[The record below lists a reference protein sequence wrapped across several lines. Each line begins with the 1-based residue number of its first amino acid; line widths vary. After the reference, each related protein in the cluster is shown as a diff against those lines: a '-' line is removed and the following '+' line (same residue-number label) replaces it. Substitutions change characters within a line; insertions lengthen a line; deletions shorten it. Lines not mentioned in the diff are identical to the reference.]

1 MTQLLEW
8 LGRWCARH
16 GWIVLL
22 LWSNMLILTVSGAV
36 LTGTQTTDDFAVPGA
51 GSARAVELLQSRF
64 PDRAGV
70 DASLVLISDD
80 GPLTRPELNAAV
92 QQTAAR
98 LRELPDVIGLP
109 QQGAAVTALSPDG
122 RTALISFLLNKPLGE
137 VVPEDLDRILAAA
150 EPARAAGLQAEVGG
164 GVAQAASMPETGAA
178 ELVGLG
184 AAVLILLIAFGS
196 VIAMALPV
204 VMAIVG
210 LGIGLALL
218 TMAGHLVQLPSTAS
232 SLATMI
238 GLGVGIDYALFV
250 VTRHRTQLA
259 NGMSTLASIGRANAT
274 SGEAVV
280 FAGITVIIAICG
292 LAVAGIP
299 IVTAHGY
306 TTSVVVALAV
316 LAAITLLPALL
327 GLLGP
332 NVNRLRL
339 PRLTSRRQA
348 NPAKASDAWA
358 AWSARI
364 ARHPWGWA
372 LSSLL
377 LIAALAAPALTL
389 QLGQPDSGSA
399 AEDTTE
405 RRAYDA
411 LASAFGPGINGPLL
425 LAVDLDGATSP
436 PADAETSQG
445 QQRPTD
451 TALADL
457 RTALS
462 AVDGVASVSP
472 PTIGPDGRAAVL
484 NVIPTTAPQDRRTE
498 QLVQR
503 LRDDVLP
510 AHTPPGARVYVGG
523 QSATFIDLAARTTDR
538 LPWFIGGVVLLS
550 CLLLGAVFRS
560 VVIPLQAAVMNIL
573 SIGAA
578 LGVIV
583 LVFQHGI
590 GLQLVGLDEPLPII
604 SFVPLMMFAIL
615 FGLSMDYQ
623 VFLLSSVREGWL
635 ETGDNRQAV
644 QLGLS
649 RSGRVITS
657 AAMIMVAVFGSFA
670 LSDDPLLKIFGV
682 GLTAAIALDA
692 TVIRSVLAPAVMIL
706 CDRANWWLPGRTHHL
721 QGPIA
726 APSPRPDGSR

>member
-1 MTQLLEW
+1 MTQLLDR

-22 LWSNMLILTVSGAV
+22 LWSNLLILAVSGAM

-51 GSARAVELLQSRF
+51 DSARAVELLQSRF
-64 PDRAGV
+64 PDHSGV
-70 DASLVLISDD
+70 DASLVLISTD
-80 GPLTRPELNAAV
+80 GPLTQPERNAAV

-98 LRELPDVIGLP
+98 LRELPDVIGVP
-109 QQGAAVTALSPDG
+109 EQGAAITALSPDS
-122 RTALISFLLNKPLGE
+122 RTGLISFLLNKPLGE
-137 VVPEDLDRILAAA
+137 VVPDDLARVMAAA
-150 EPARAAGLQAEVGG
+150 EPARAAGLQTEIGG

-196 VIAMALPV
+196 VVAMALPV
-204 VMAIVG
+204 VMAVVG

-250 VTRHRTQLA
+250 VTRHRAQLA
-259 NGMSTLASIGRANAT
+259 EGMSTLASIGRANGT
-274 SGEAVV
+274 SGAAVV

-292 LAVAGIP
+292 LAVAEIP

-306 TTSVVVALAV
+306 STSAVVALAV

-332 NVNRLRL
+332 SVDRLRL
-339 PRLTSRRQA
+339 PRLASRRHA
-348 NPAKASDAWA
+348 ARASGTDVWSAWA
-358 AWSARI
+358 SRI
-364 ARHPWGWA
+364 SRHSWRWA

-377 LIAALAAPALTL
+377 LITAVAAPALTL

-399 AEDTTE
+399 SEETTE

-411 LASAFGPGINGPLL
+411 LAAAFGPGINGPLL
-425 LAVDLDGATSP
+425 LAVEHGTTAPLQ
-436 PADAETSQG
+436 ADAGDEAPP
-445 QQRPTD
+445 RPND
-451 TALADL
+451 PVIADL
-457 RTALS
+457 RAALIK
-462 AVDGVASVSP
+462 VDGVASVSP
-472 PTIGPDGRAAVL
+472 PTVGPDGRVTVL
-484 NVIPTTAPQDRRTE
+484 TVVPTTAPQDRHTE
-498 QLVQR
+498 RLVQR
-503 LRDDVLP
+503 LRRDVLP
-510 AHTPPGARVYVGG
+510 ANTPPGARVYVGG
-523 QSATFIDLAARTTDR
+523 QTATFIDLAERTTKR

-550 CLLLGAVFRS
+550 CLLLAAVFRS

-578 LGVIV
+578 LGVVV
-583 LVFQHGI
+583 LVFQHGV
-590 GLQLVGLDEPLPII
+590 GLGLVGLDEPLPII

-657 AAMIMVAVFGSFA
+657 AALIMVAVFGSFA
-670 LSDDPLLKIFGV
+670 LSDDPMLKIFGV

-706 CDRANWWLPGRTHHL
+706 CDRANWWLPNR
-721 QGPIA
+721 
-726 APSPRPDGSR
+726 R

>member
-1 MTQLLEW
+1 MTQLLDR

-22 LWSNMLILTVSGAV
+22 LWSNLLLLAVGGAV

-64 PDRAGV
+64 PERAGV
-70 DASLVLISDD
+70 DASLVLISTA
-80 GPLTRPELNAAV
+80 GPLTGPELNAAL

-98 LRELPDVIGLP
+98 LRALPDVIGVP
-109 QQGAAVTALSPDG
+109 EQGAAVTALSPDS
-122 RTALISFLLNKPLGE
+122 RTGLISFLLNKPLGE
-137 VVPEDLDRILAAA
+137 VVPDDLDRILAAA
-150 EPARAAGLQAEVGG
+150 EPARAAGLQTEIGG

-204 VMAIVG
+204 VMAVVG

-250 VTRHRTQLA
+250 VTRHRAQLA
-259 NGMSTLASIGRANAT
+259 QGMSTLASIGRANAT

-306 TTSVVVALAV
+306 TTSAVVGLAV

-339 PRLTSRRQA
+339 PRLTSRRHA
-348 NPAKASDAWA
+348 SPAGGSDAWS
-358 AWSARI
+358 AWASRI
-364 ARHPWGWA
+364 SRHPWGWA
-372 LSSLL
+372 LGSLL
-377 LIAALAAPALTL
+377 LITALAAPALTL

-399 AEDTTE
+399 SEETTE

-411 LASAFGPGINGPLL
+411 LAAAFGPGINGPLL
-425 LAVDLDGATSP
+425 LAIEL
-436 PADAETSQG
+436 
-445 QQRPTD
+445 D
-451 TALADL
+451 TAAPLAAAGGGAPPRANNPVVAEL
-457 RTALS
+457 RAALVE
-462 AVDGVASVSP
+462 VDGVASVSP
-472 PTIGPDGRAAVL
+472 ATVGPDGRVAVL
-484 NVIPTTAPQDRRTE
+484 TVVPTTAPQDRRTE

-503 LRDDVLP
+503 LRHDVLP
-510 AHTPPGARVYVGG
+510 ANTPPGAEVYVGG
-523 QSATFIDLAARTTDR
+523 QTATFIDLAERTTER

-550 CLLLGAVFRS
+550 CLLLAAVFRS

-583 LVFQHGI
+583 LVFQHGV
-590 GLQLVGLDEPLPII
+590 GLGLVGLDEPLPII

-623 VFLLSSVREGWL
+623 VFLLSSVREGWV

-644 QLGLS
+644 ELGLS

-657 AAMIMVAVFGSFA
+657 AALIMVAVFGSFA

-706 CDRANWWLPGRTHHL
+706 CDRANWWLPGRTPP
-721 QGPIA
+721 QVPAAAASAQNEGP
-726 APSPRPDGSR
+726 P

>member
-1 MTQLLEW
+1 MTRLLDR
-8 LGRWCARH
+8 LGRWCAGH

-22 LWSNMLILTVSGAV
+22 LWSNLLILAVSGAV

-51 GSARAVELLQSRF
+51 GSARAVELLQARF
-64 PDRAGV
+64 PERSGV
-70 DASLVLISDD
+70 DASLVLISTD
-80 GPLTRPELNAAV
+80 GPLTQPERNAAL

-98 LRELPDVIGLP
+98 LRALPDVIGVP
-109 QQGAAVTALSPDG
+109 DQGAPITALSPDS
-122 RTALISFLLNKPLGE
+122 RTGLISFLLNKPLGD
-137 VVPEDLDRILAAA
+137 VVPEDLDRILEAA
-150 EPARAAGLQAEVGG
+150 EPARAAGLQTEVGG

-196 VIAMALPV
+196 VVAMALPV
-204 VMAIVG
+204 VMAVVG

-250 VTRHRTQLA
+250 VTRHRAQLA
-259 NGMSTLASIGRANAT
+259 RGMSPVASIGRANST

-306 TTSVVVALAV
+306 STSAVVALAV

-332 NVNRLRL
+332 SVNRLRL
-339 PRLTSRRQA
+339 PRLTSRRRA
-348 NPAKASDAWA
+348 SPASPAVPAGGSDAWS
-358 AWSARI
+358 AWASRI
-364 ARHPWGWA
+364 SRHPWRWA

-377 LIAALAAPALTL
+377 LITALAAPALTL
-389 QLGQPDSGSA
+389 ELGQPDSGSA
-399 AEDTTE
+399 SEDTTE

-411 LASAFGPGINGPLL
+411 LAAAFGPGINGPLL
-425 LAVDLDGATSP
+425 LAVEFDSPAPLEKPAGAGDSTR
-436 PADAETSQG
+436 ADN
-445 QQRPTD
+445 PVI
-451 TALADL
+451 ADL
-457 RTALS
+457 RAALVE
-462 AVDGVASVSP
+462 VDGVASVSP
-472 PTIGPDGRAAVL
+472 PTVGPDQRVAVL
-484 NVIPTTAPQDRRTE
+484 TVTPATAPQDRRTE

-503 LRDDVLP
+503 LRRDVLP
-510 AHTPPGARVYVGG
+510 ASTPPGARVYIGG
-523 QSATFIDLAARTTDR
+523 QTATFIDLAERTTER

-550 CLLLGAVFRS
+550 CLLLAAVFRS

-578 LGVIV
+578 LGVVV
-583 LVFQHGI
+583 LVFQHGV
-590 GLQLVGLDEPLPII
+590 GLGLIGLDEPLPII

-623 VFLLSSVREGWL
+623 VFLLSSVREGWM

-657 AAMIMVAVFGSFA
+657 AALIMVAVFGSFA

-692 TVIRSVLAPAVMIL
+692 TVIRSVLAPAVMVL
-706 CDRANWWLPGRTHHL
+706 WGRANWWLPKRGRGT
-721 QGPIA
+721 PTV
-726 APSPRPDGSR
+726 

>member
-1 MTQLLEW
+1 MTQLLETV
-8 LGRWCARH
+8 GQWCARH
-16 GWIVLL
+16 GWVVVL
-22 LWSNMLILTVSGAV
+22 LWSNLLILTVSGAV
-36 LTGTQTTDDFAVPGA
+36 LTGTQTTDDFTVPGA
-51 GSARAVELLQSRF
+51 GSARAVELLQSRL

-70 DASLVLISDD
+70 DASLVLISAD
-80 GPLTRPELNAAV
+80 GPLTRPGLDAAV
-92 QQTAAR
+92 ERTTAR
-98 LRELPDVIGLP
+98 LRELPDVKGVP
-109 QQGAAVTALSPDG
+109 EQGSAVTALSPDS
-122 RTALISFLLNKPLGE
+122 RTGLISFLLNKPLGE

-150 EPARAAGLQAEVGG
+150 EPARAVGLQTEVGG
-164 GVAQAASMPETGAA
+164 GVAQAASLPETGAA

-259 NGMSTLASIGRANAT
+259 GGMSTLASIGRANAT

-316 LAAITLLPALL
+316 LAAVTLLPALL
-327 GLLGP
+327 ALLGP
-332 NVNRLRL
+332 SVDRLRL

-348 NPAKASDAWA
+348 VPAAKASDAWA

-364 ARHPWGWA
+364 ARHPWAWA
-372 LSSLL
+372 FGSLL

-399 AEDTTE
+399 SEDTTE

-411 LASAFGPGINGPLL
+411 LAAAFGPGINGPLL
-425 LAVDLDGATSP
+425 LAVDLDGAASP
-436 PADAETSQG
+436 AADAGPGEG
-445 QQRPTD
+445 DRRVTD

-457 RTALS
+457 RA
-462 AVDGVASVSP
+462 AVSGVEGVASVSP

-484 NVIPTTAPQDRRTE
+484 SVVPTTAPQDSRTE

-510 AHTPPGARVYVGG
+510 AHTPPGSRVYVGG

-578 LGVIV
+578 LGVTV

-635 ETGDNRQAV
+635 ETGDNAQAV

-706 CDRANWWLPGRTHHL
+706 CGRANWWLPGRPQHQVPVAPAGARHD
-721 QGPIA
+721 A
-726 APSPRPDGSR
+726 AR